1 MKFNTYLEESEVDI
15 VLILLWYVAGV
26 VSSWMFDY
34 FTKGQITRGEFV
46 IAFLL
51 GVLGIGITLI
61 CTLVAIAI
69 WADKNDQPFIVR
81 KKK

>member
-1 MKFNTYLEESEVDI
+1 MNI
-15 VLILLWYVAGV
+15 ILIILWYVSGV
-26 VSSWMFDY
+26 ASSWLFDY

-46 IAFLL
+46 MAFLL
-51 GVLGIGITLI
+51 GVFGIGITLI